1 MYIFF
6 LFVYIFM
13 LVEEYIIDLNSKIF
27 RNQYVSNNAY

>member
-13 LVEEYIIDLNSKIF
+13 MVEEYIIDLNSKIF